1 MSRFINIIWLFVLFS
16 FSATSS
22 MAVEMNKS
30 LVFKDDQV
38 MMTQTLVLWERSIP
52 QWIPQS
58 CVTEAVEK
66 GSAECDT
73 PMRADQILTW
83 FSFPIEVKHRT
94 ASATFDRTTTAFS
107 FSRGEVI
114 EAAPIRTLLFVIFP
128 VLLPFAVCF
137 GLLASYR
144 YSVSKMRG
152 FYWEFFL
159 RFCVMS
165 ASVVAV
171 SVFIGRFL
179 LDQQWSFFPLAV
191 ATFGGLLFQSAISE
205 AVGKWNWLFDVAVA
219 GTSFLAFI
227 ALAVSAH
234 DAGLIG
240 AKMYEYFALMIGACA
255 IAYAFFE
262 AILSYRRRHGLIS
275 A

>member
-1 MSRFINIIWLFVLFS
+1 
-16 FSATSS
+16 

-38 MMTQTLVLWERSIP
+38 MMTQTLVLWERPIP

-58 CVTEAVEK
+58 CVTEVVEK

-73 PMRADQILTW
+73 PMRTDQILTW
-83 FSFPIEVKHRT
+83 FSFPIEMKHRT
-94 ASATFDRTTTAFS
+94 ASATFDRTTMIFS

-128 VLLPFAVCF
+128 MLLPFTVCF

-144 YSVSKMRG
+144 YSVSKMRW

-159 RFCVMS
+159 RFCVTS

-179 LDQQWSFFPLAV
+179 LDQQWSFLPMAA
-191 ATFGGLLFQSAISE
+191 ATFGALLFQSATSE
-205 AVGKWNWLFDVAVA
+205 ATGRWNWSFEVAA
-219 GTSFLAFI
+219 TGTSFLAFI
-227 ALAVSAH
+227 ALAVPSH

-255 IAYAFFE
+255 VAYALFE
-262 AILSYRRRHGLIS
+262 AILSYRRKQGLIS